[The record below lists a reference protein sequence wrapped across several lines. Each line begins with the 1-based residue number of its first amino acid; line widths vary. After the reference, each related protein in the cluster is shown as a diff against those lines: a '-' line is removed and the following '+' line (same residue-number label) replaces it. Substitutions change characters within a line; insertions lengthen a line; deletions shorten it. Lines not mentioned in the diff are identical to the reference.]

1 MRINLLSRAG
11 LISNEIMEK
20 SLELRQKTIDLQNQ
34 DLWNIDDLKS
44 KKEWKEL
51 FILSDEIREILE

>member
-1 MRINLLSRAG
+1 LRINLLSRAG